1 MANILIV
8 DDSRT
13 SRRVLKDMLERHGHS
28 VVQEATNGQE
38 GFDDYTKLKPD
49 LVTMDI
55 TMPVMDGIEGLKLIR
70 KFDPHAKVVMITAA
84 GQNEKVKEAVENGA
98 VEFITKPL
106 DEDTVISAIDKVMQ
120 S

>member
-13 SRRVLKDMLERHGHS
+13 SRRVLKDMLERHGHT
-28 VVQEATNGQE
+28 VVHESTNGQE
-38 GFDDYTKLKPD
+38 GFDDYGKFKPD
-49 LVTMDI
+49 IVTMDI

-70 KFDPHAKVVMITAA
+70 KSYPDAKVIMITAA
-84 GQNEKVKEAVENGA
+84 GQNEKVKEAVDNGA

-106 DEDTVISAIDKVMQ
+106 DENTVITAIEKVMQ
-120 S
+120 G

>member
-13 SRRVLKDMLERHGHS
+13 SRRVLKDMLERHGHT
-28 VVQEATNGQE
+28 VIDEATNGKE
-38 GFDDYTKLKPD
+38 GFDDYGKYKPD
-49 LVTMDI
+49 IVTMDI
-55 TMPVMDGIEGLKLIR
+55 TMPVMDGIEGLKLIH
-70 KFDPHAKVVMITAA
+70 KSYPEAKVIMITAA

-106 DEDTVISAIDKVMQ
+106 NEDTVITAIAKVLKG
-120 S
+120 